1 MKNACGSRTEK
12 RQKKNLKDALVRR
25 HARGQREGG
34 EGHTSY
40 DSLPK
45 GACRMMQDYA
55 KSSARRGDL
64 LRRAA
69 DLIASRIP
77 PGRIDWVVGGRVV
90 FFVFVVLSVFPV
102 FVGLLAFLLC
112 C

>member
-1 MKNACGSRTEK
+1 MQEYAE
-12 RQKKNLKDALVRR
+12 V
-25 HARGQREGG
+25 
-34 EGHTSY
+34 
-40 DSLPK
+40 
-45 GACRMMQDYA
+45 CRIMR
-55 KSSARRGDL
+55 SCLARRGDL

>member
-1 MKNACGSRTEK
+1 MNVI
-12 RQKKNLKDALVRR
+12 QDAG
-25 HARGQREGG
+25 RG
-34 EGHTSY
+34 
-40 DSLPK
+40 
-45 GACRMMQDYA
+45 
-55 KSSARRGDL
+55 
-64 LRRAA
+64 AA
-69 DLIASRIP
+69 DLIASRMP